1 MDKVFHAM
9 LMLVTMDVRQTIGL
23 NIKRLRVEQGIAQEK
38 LALMSGIDR
47 AYMGR
52 IERGSENVTVSRLE
66 AISETLGVH
75 VSALFQEIDKDAPP
89 IAPLKAGR
97 KTGWRKT

>member
-1 MDKVFHAM
+1 
-9 LMLVTMDVRQTIGL
+9 MDVRQTIGL

-38 LALMSGIDR
+38 LALMAGIDR

-75 VSALFQEIDKDAPP
+75 VSALFQEIGKDTPP

-97 KTGWRKT
+97 KAGKRKL